1 MPLNIFDEY
10 VSFFLKLCVSF
21 FRSVTF
27 RFADYKIMLIV
38 HIDLFPNALFNL
50 FHAIC

>member
-27 RFADYKIMLIV
+27 RFPDYNRYDYCVCL
-38 HIDLFPNALFNL
+38 L
-50 FHAIC
+50 